1 MEDDML
7 NRISFRGVIMSGFY
21 LFCLLL
27 PLIAVAQDTSK
38 PGMKVVFLY
47 NEGNGEIKP
56 RCLEIKGRHDFEPRY
71 ECYDGKSGELKAFE
85 RGEEWTPLAV
95 TPVCFRN
102 QLTDLIKT
110 NCIAYQLKADN
121 TSRYMCFDE
130 EGKKYQVIADRMVH
144 YPVGDRALLD
154 NPHIVQYDLSG
165 IPRHIYA
172 ESGWLYD
179 NQSTVLLTGNVRV
192 VQSQTGIAGG
202 ASTSEKMVIHLKKN
216 RG

>member
-1 MEDDML
+1 MSFKENIGIIGLFLALMFLTVWLQFSLLEPPKSDVSELEKNDPDYYALNFTTTGVDD
-7 NRISFRGVIMSGFY
+7 
-21 LFCLLL
+21 
-27 PLIAVAQDTSK
+27 
-38 PGMKVVFLY
+38 
-47 NEGNGEIKP
+47 
-56 RCLEIKGRHDFEPRY
+56 
-71 ECYDGKSGELKAFE
+71 
-85 RGEEWTPLAV
+85 
-95 TPVCFRN
+95 
-102 QLTDLIKT
+102 
-110 NCIAYQLKADN
+110 
-121 TSRYMCFDE
+121 

>member
-1 MEDDML
+1 ML
-7 NRISFRGVIMSGFY
+7 NHISFRGVIMSGFY

-38 PGMKVVFLY
+38 PGMTVVFLY

-85 RGEEWTPLAV
+85 RGEEWTLLAV

-102 QLTDLIKT
+102 QLTDVIKT

-130 EGKKYQVIADRMVH
+130 EEKKYISFAPKSEWVMLESDHKECKAREFGLDVIKDFEF
-144 YPVGDRALLD
+144 D
-154 NPHIVQYDLSG
+154 IS
-165 IPRHIYA
+165 IPAQEDKGTDKQKAPI
-172 ESGWLYD
+172 
-179 NQSTVLLTGNVRV
+179 Q
-192 VQSQTGIAGG
+192 
-202 ASTSEKMVIHLKKN
+202 KKEDKK
-216 RG
+216 